1 MCEALTKEQVEKFI
15 LEMLIEKLLIDPDAE
30 VRSETLH

>member
-1 MCEALTKEQVEKFI
+1 
-15 LEMLIEKLLIDPDAE
+15 MLVEKLLIDPDAE